1 MNDKALNRIEFQVEN
16 FEEHF
21 KKRKPLKKIGEK
33 LKEAAKNL
41 SDNDAVYLPIVPF
54 KKVLKK
60 RLDKKGVKYASNHI
74 SDIAKAFYKS
84 EIEGTNFE
92 SYLNEAPATAPAKD
106 KSAPVDIP
114 GSVVGIA
121 AKVVEAVINFIKQ
134 KKEDQVQGKT
144 GASDDEL
151 LLDLDDAASAA
162 ESLSAADLQKLA
174 MQRKGDENT
183 AGTTPPPSETKMMD
197 PTTILVIVAVVV
209 AVYFFS
215 K

>member
-1 MNDKALNRIEFQVEN
+1 MNDRVLNRIEFETGN

-21 KKRKPLKKIGEK
+21 KKRKPFKKIGDK
-33 LKEAAKNL
+33 LKDAAKNL
-41 SDNDAVYLPIVPF
+41 SDNDAIYLPIVPF

-92 SYLNEAPATAPAKD
+92 SYLNEEEKTPAKKD
-106 KSAPVDIP
+106 VEIP

-121 AKVVEAVINFIKQ
+121 AKIVESIINLIKQ
-134 KKEDQVQGKT
+134 KKEDQKQGKT
-144 GASDDEL
+144 GAGDDEL
-151 LLDLDDAASAA
+151 LLDIDDAAKAA
-162 ESLSAADLQKLA
+162 EAMTAADLQKAAQLRTNEA
-174 MQRKGDENT
+174 N
-183 AGTTPPPSETKMMD
+183 TPPPKEEGKMDM
-197 PTTILVIVAVVV
+197 TTIYILIAVVIGI
-209 AVYFFS
+209 YFIS